1 MANLKSVPQRFI
13 LPDEAS
19 MKSSFLSS
27 LFVVLSA
34 FSLHAQVSSLAVIN
48 YSGFNPAAPVAPGS
62 IVSGYGNFGTVA
74 TTATSSVNPLPT
86 SIASISVRVGTT
98 LAPLYFVSSGQI
110 NFVIP
115 VATPVGRQTVE
126 VLNGTTVISRGSV
139 NIWEAFPALASS
151 DTTPTS
157 QGIIQNQDFSVNSQN
172 ARGRRGEILQLYAT
186 GCGATSPAVSD
197 GLPPAALSP
206 TVLPVTANVSGIDA
220 TVQFAGAHPQ
230 FPGICQINIVVPDR
244 PFITGQ
250 VQILVSVS
258 GIVSNPVSAWI
269 Q

>member
-1 MANLKSVPQRFI
+1 
-13 LPDEAS
+13 
-19 MKSSFLSS
+19 MKSFLLSS
-27 LFVVLSA
+27 LFAVVCA
-34 FSLHAQVSSLAVIN
+34 VSLPAQVSTVTVIN
-48 YSGFNPAAPVAPGS
+48 YSGFNPLAPVAPGS
-62 IVSGYGNFGTVA
+62 IVSGYGAFGTVA
-74 TTATSSVNPLPT
+74 TTATNSVNPLPT
-86 SIASISVRVGTT
+86 SIANISVRVGAT

-115 VATPVGRQTVE
+115 VATPVGRATVE
-126 VLNGTTVISRGSV
+126 VLNGATVISRGSV

-157 QGIIQNQDFSVNSQN
+157 QGIIQNQDFSVNSQA

-186 GCGATSPAVSD
+186 GCGATNPAVTD
-197 GLPPAALSP
+197 GAPPAALSP
-206 TVLPVTANVSGIDA
+206 SVLPVTANVGGVDA

-230 FPGICQINIVVPDR
+230 FPGICQINVVVPDR
-244 PFITGQ
+244 PFVTGQ

>member
-1 MANLKSVPQRFI
+1 
-13 LPDEAS
+13 
-19 MKSSFLSS
+19 
-27 LFVVLSA
+27 
-34 FSLHAQVSSLAVIN
+34 LAVIN
-48 YSGFNPAAPVAPGS
+48 YSGFNPAAPVALGW
-62 IVSGYGNFGTVA
+62 IVCGYGSFGTVA

-86 SIASISVRVGTT
+86 SLAGIRVRVGTA
-98 LAPLYFVSSGQI
+98 LAPLYFVSGGQI

-115 VATPVGRQTVE
+115 VETAVGRSTVE
-126 VLNGTTVISRGSV
+126 VLNGSTAIARGTV

-151 DTTPTS
+151 YTAPAS

-186 GCGATSPAVSD
+186 GLGAVSPAVAD
-197 GLPPAALSP
+197 GAPRAGLSR
-206 TVLPVTANVSGIDA
+206 TLLPVTANVSGIDA

-230 FPGICQINIVVPDR
+230 FPGICRINIVVPDR

-250 VQILVSVS
+250 VRILVSVS